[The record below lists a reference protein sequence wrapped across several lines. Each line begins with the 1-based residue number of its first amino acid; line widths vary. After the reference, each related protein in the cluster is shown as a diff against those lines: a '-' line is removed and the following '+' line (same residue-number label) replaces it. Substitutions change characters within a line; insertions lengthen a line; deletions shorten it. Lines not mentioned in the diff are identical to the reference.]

1 LSNRDFVGDLGDI
14 GQGHPS
20 HFQYFID

>member
-14 GQGHPS
+14 GKGHPS